1 MQHQE
6 LEVQKLE
13 EKARQ
18 QEGELARLEQLLA
31 EKRTEVKDLEKAE
44 VGFKSKI
51 SSLGR
56 GKAVSSLKKD
66 SGKEFEGDVV
76 PNVSSPKPSWKG
88 SSHGQGQGS
97 SHGPQGDRPLS
108 SAFYKGMATGSSSS
122 YNMIKRGDS
131 SRCFTFLIILTFAVP
146 INAGEAFS
154 TL

>member
-18 QEGELARLEQLLA
+18 QEGELARLEQHLA
-31 EKRTEVKDLEKAE
+31 EKRTQVRDLEKME
-44 VGFKSKI
+44 VRFKSQI
-51 SSLGR
+51 SSLGQV
-56 GKAVSSLKKD
+56 KAVSSLKKD
-66 SGKEFEGDVV
+66 SSKEFERDVV
-76 PNVSSPKPSWKG
+76 PNVEVSSPKPSSW
-88 SSHGQGQGS
+88 QGS
-97 SHGPQGDRPLS
+97 SHGESPLS